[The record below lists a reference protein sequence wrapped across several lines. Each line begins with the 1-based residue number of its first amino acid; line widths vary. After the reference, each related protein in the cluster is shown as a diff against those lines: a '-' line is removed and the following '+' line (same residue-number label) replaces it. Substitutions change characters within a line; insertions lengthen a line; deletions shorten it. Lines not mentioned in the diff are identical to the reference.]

1 MKRIFLGLIAIIF
14 LAITGVVAFALL
26 TPKEVYKEK
35 IETAAADAL
44 GREIKL
50 NGDVGLSFFPRIA
63 ASIEDVTVANPE
75 GFEDEHMIKA
85 GALRAAVKWGPLFT
99 GRVEVHEI
107 AFIDA
112 DVKLE
117 VLPDGRAN
125 WEFETGEEEP
135 ANQTSESGEINAGI
149 DRARLVNASLSYK
162 DGLAGTSYALTDVNI
177 EASIA
182 SLTEQLEAN
191 GSGVFEGDAFNF
203 DLTLNSPQAII
214 DGTSA
219 AANITFDADL
229 VAASF
234 DGTFTMGEV
243 PSLSGEF
250 SANAPNIKALAEYA
264 EIDPATL
271 PVTLAPL
278 GRFTADGRATG
289 TLDNLAIDIASLTV
303 DGETLNLTYKGKATY
318 SEAPSADG
326 YITVELKDAANTIG
340 ALGLDIPEAATL
352 RGANLTAAAQVSGPA
367 DAIKANNVDLRING
381 DLLNLT
387 YKGAATTGTTT
398 SVNGQLDLTSSDL
411 FALVQASGI
420 ALESSQTAPLKGA
433 SLNLKTALS
442 GPAETISA
450 SAIDMTLDGPLLKA
464 AYKGDISLQGEGN
477 LNGTLTASSDSL
489 RALMAAADVELTPG
503 TTLQTFRVSGNA
515 SGAFNRLAINGLD
528 LAVDDITGKGDLII
542 RTDTA
547 RPSITGTLATG
558 PLDLT
563 PFMGEAAEDDAPT
576 GWSKE
581 PLALDSLKS
590 IDTDITLTSPL
601 ITIDNIKLSDASLKA
616 KLTNGVLDTNI
627 NQFKVFGGLWKGDID
642 LNTSGA
648 VPALSVSMTG
658 DSILMQEI
666 MQTFIG
672 NDMLTGGG
680 QFKLDITARGNSLH
694 DIVNSLNG
702 DLSANLSEGAI
713 KGVNIGQ
720 LIRTATDLRANLS
733 SPANLISNLAISP
746 SAQSDFSSFN
756 SLLKIRNGVAQIEVM
771 EILSSTFGANGL
783 GEINL
788 GGQTLDMALR
798 VAADTNAR
806 GELKDVQLNNVGV
819 PLRITG
825 PWTAPR
831 IVPDTSAL
839 TQLLAGQALDR
850 FGNIIGGSAGN
861 GDVAN
866 TVTDVLGGV
875 LGNRLGGGGPVP
887 PPVNQPQNGQPAT
900 NGQPPANG
908 QPTDNKP
915 EDKKPE
921 TVEEAVEDAVEDLA
935 KEALGGLFGK
945 RKKD

>member
-14 LAITGVVAFALL
+14 LAITGGIAVAVL

-63 ASIEDVTVANPE
+63 ASVENVTVANAE
-75 GFEDEHMIKA
+75 GFDDEYMIQA

-99 GRVEVHEI
+99 RRVEVHEI

-112 DVKLE
+112 DVRLAT
-117 VLPDGRAN
+117 LADGRAN
-125 WEFETGEEEP
+125 WEFETGTQEP
-135 ANQTSESGEINAGI
+135 SDETPQTGDLNAGV

-162 DGLAGTSYALTDVNI
+162 DGVAGTSYALTDVNI

-182 SLTEQLEAN
+182 SLTEELKAN

-203 DLTLNSPQAII
+203 DLALDSPQAII
-214 DGTSA
+214 DGISA
-219 AANITFDADL
+219 AANITFNADL
-229 VAASF
+229 ITASF
-234 DGTFTMGEV
+234 DGTFTLTDI
-243 PSLSGEF
+243 PSLSGDF
-250 SANAPNIKALAEYA
+250 SVTAPDIKSLADYA

-271 PVTLAPL
+271 PITLGPL
-278 GRFTADGRATG
+278 GSITARGKASG
-289 TLDNLAIDIASLTV
+289 TLENLILDIASLTV
-303 DGETLNLTYKGKATY
+303 DGEALEINYEGQATY
-318 SEAPSADG
+318 SETPSADG
-326 YITVELKDAANTIG
+326 RVTVELNDAENTIS
-340 ALGLDIPEAATL
+340 ALGLDIPEAAIL
-352 RGANLTAAAQVSGPA
+352 RGAKLTASAQVNGPA
-367 DAIKANNVDLRING
+367 DAIKASNVDLRING
-381 DLLNLT
+381 ALLDLT
-387 YKGAATTGTTT
+387 YKGDAATGTTT
-398 SVNGQLDLTSSDL
+398 SVNGKLNVTSSDVY
-411 FALVQASGI
+411 ALIKASGVE
-420 ALESSQTAPLKGA
+420 LEPSQTDPLKGA
-433 SLNLKTALS
+433 SLNLRTSLS

-450 SAIDMTLDGPLLKA
+450 SAIDLALDGPLLKA
-464 AYKGDISLQGEGN
+464 AYKGDVSLQGEGS

-528 LAVDDITGKGDLII
+528 LAVDDVTGQGDLIV

-563 PFMGEAAEDDAPT
+563 PFMGEAAEDEAPA

-581 PLALDSLKS
+581 PLALESLKS
-590 IDTDITLTSPL
+590 IDTDITLSSPL
-601 ITIDNIKLSDASLKA
+601 IIVDNIKISDAKLKA

-642 LNTSGA
+642 LNTSRS
-648 VPALSVSMTG
+648 VPTLSIAMTG
-658 DSILMQEI
+658 DSILMQDI
-666 MQTFIG
+666 METFIG

-680 QFKLDITARGNSLH
+680 QFKLDITARGNTLH

-702 DLSANLSEGAI
+702 DLGANLSEGAI

-733 SPANLISNLAISP
+733 SPANLISNLAVSP

-756 SLLKIRNGVAQIEVM
+756 SLLKIENGVAQIELM

-783 GEINL
+783 GQINL

-798 VAADTNAR
+798 IAADTNAR
-806 GELKDVQLNNVGV
+806 GELKDVQLNNVGI

-825 PWTAPR
+825 PWTSPR

-850 FGNIIGGSAGN
+850 FGNIIGGGAGN
-861 GDVAN
+861 NDVTNA
-866 TVTDVLGGV
+866 VTSV
-875 LGNRLGGGGPVP
+875 LGNVIGNNTGARPVP
-887 PPVNQPQNGQPAT
+887 PPINQSP

-908 QPTDNKP
+908 QPEDKTP
-915 EDKKPE
+915 EKKPE
-921 TVEEAVEDAVEDLA
+921 TVEEAVEDVVEDLA
-935 KEALGGLFGK
+935 KDALGGLFGR